1 MRDRASNSGLTLS
14 NKSTLLA
21 NDKPLDKLIVG
32 QLDAEGV
39 SISLASAAT
48 HLRIDSYAGQEKMCD
63 TPMDT
68 HWQRQEEGQESQPTW
83 HDELEDAQDYDDWHS
98 TS

>member
-63 TPMDT
+63 TPTDT
-68 HWQRQEEGQESQPTW
+68 MTGIQPIEVFGSQCKVLP
-83 HDELEDAQDYDDWHS
+83 LRRPSRFAII
-98 TS
+98 